1 MPGTPK
7 SCVAF
12 KTAMEILGRPHNGVI
27 LHELRGGELRFTALA
42 ERLSIGDRMLSLRL
56 KELEAAGLVLRQVE
70 QGPPLRVHYALSPLG
85 VGLGTVQDAIEAWGA
100 KLVEARAASGQPL
113 PAESCAT
120 TVEECSPPAVE
131 LPMARARWDAS
142 VD

>member
-27 LHELRGGELRFTALA
+27 LHELRGGELRFSALA

-85 VGLGTVQDAIEAWGA
+85 VGLGTVQDAIESWGA
-100 KLVEARAASGQPL
+100 TLIEARAASGEPL
-113 PAESCAT
+113 QLESCPGPGEDCSLP
-120 TVEECSPPAVE
+120 TVEAPVG
-131 LPMARARWDAS
+131 RVKWDVS
-142 VD
+142 LD

>member
-1 MPGTPK
+1 MPGTAK

-12 KTAMEILGRPHNGVI
+12 KTAMEILGRPHNGLI

-42 ERLSIGDRMLSLRL
+42 ERLAIGDRMLSLRL

-85 VGLGTVQDAIEAWGA
+85 VGLGEVQDAIESWGA
-100 KLVEARAASGQPL
+100 KLIEARAASGQPL
-113 PAESCAT
+113 HLESCTAAGEECGLP
-120 TVEECSPPAVE
+120 TVEVPA
-131 LPMARARWDAS
+131 ARARWDAS